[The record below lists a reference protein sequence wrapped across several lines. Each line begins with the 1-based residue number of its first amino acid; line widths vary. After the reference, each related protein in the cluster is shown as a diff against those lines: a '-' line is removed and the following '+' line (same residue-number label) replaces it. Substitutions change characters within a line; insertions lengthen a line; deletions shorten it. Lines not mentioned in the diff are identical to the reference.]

1 VADGRWAR
9 VGSTNLNVASWIG
22 NRELDVVV
30 EDEGFARAMEA
41 QDLKDLDGATEVV
54 LNKRRRVRLAGDV
67 VTPRTRRAGG
77 SAGRAAAGALR
88 LGNALGAALS
98 PRKLLGPAERRLLV
112 PAGLALVAFAP
123 IAVLWPQALAW
134 PLGALA
140 LWLGFALLLRA
151 ARAPKNRAE

>member
-9 VGSTNLNVASWIG
+9 VGSTNLNLASWIG

-30 EDEGFARAMEA
+30 EDEAFARAMEA
-41 QDLKDLDGATEVV
+41 QYLKDLEGATEVV
-54 LNKRRRVRLAGDV
+54 LSKRRRVRVAGDV
-67 VTPRTRRAGG
+67 ETPRTRRGGG

-98 PRKLLGPAERRLLV
+98 PRKLHGPAERRLLV
-112 PAGLALVAFAP
+112 PAGLLLVALAL

-134 PLGALA
+134 PLGAFS
-140 LWLGFALLLRA
+140 LWLGVALLLRA
-151 ARAPKNRAE
+151 LRKA